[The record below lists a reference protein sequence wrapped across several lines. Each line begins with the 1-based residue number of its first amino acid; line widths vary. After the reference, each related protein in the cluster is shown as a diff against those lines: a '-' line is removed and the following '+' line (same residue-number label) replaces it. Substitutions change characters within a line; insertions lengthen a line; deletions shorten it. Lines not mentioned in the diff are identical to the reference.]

1 MVRTQI
7 QLTERQARALK
18 KLAREKKLSVA
29 EIVRRGVDI
38 VLTQEHVR
46 DPEEI
51 QRRALEA
58 VGQFHSGKHDISAK
72 HDDYLAEAY
81 AE

>member
-7 QLTERQARALK
+7 QLTEGQAEALK
-18 KLAREKKLSVA
+18 KLASQKKVSVA

-38 VLTQEHVR
+38 VLTQELVR
-46 DPEEI
+46 DPKEI
-51 QRRALEA
+51 RRRAMEA
-58 VGQFHSGKHDISAK
+58 VGLFRSGKSDVSVR
-72 HDDYLAEAY
+72 HDDYLDEAY